1 MKAKLLK
8 KLRKKFTKRYVV
20 VYVKERGWDY
30 PVKRQCYKI
39 ICKKTGEV
47 MSVSQSRKKIEDSL
61 RGIIHI
67 DIKDYLQKYGTKT
80 QKVNIYPWCD
90 NSKKLDDGLWIME

>member
-1 MKAKLLK
+1 MKTVLLK
-8 KLRKKFTKRYVV
+8 KLRKKFTKCYKV

-47 MSVSQSRKKIEDSL
+47 ISVSQSIERIEYSL

-67 DIKDYLQKYGTKT
+67 DIKDYLRKHGTKT
-80 QKVNIYPWCD
+80 QKVNIYPW
-90 NSKKLDDGLWIME
+90 